1 MVRDICRD
9 VFFLGKKSESATKA
23 DLPVA
28 QDMLD
33 TLAANSEHCVGMA
46 ANMIGVSKRIIVV
59 NMGFMNMI
67 MFNPVI
73 TKKSG
78 AFETEEGC
86 LSLEGVRKTTRYKDI
101 EVEFEDM
108 SFNRQKQKF
117 SGWTAQIIQ
126 HECDHLE
133 GIII

>member
-9 VFFLGKKSESATKA
+9 VLFLEQKSEPAEKE

-28 QDMLD
+28 QDLLD
-33 TLAANSEHCVGMA
+33 TLAANSDRCVGMA

-59 NMGFMNMI
+59 NIGFANMI
-67 MFNPVI
+67 MINPVI

-78 AFETEEGC
+78 LYEAEEGC
-86 LSLEGVRKTTRYKDI
+86 LSLDGVRKTKRYKNI
-101 EVEFEDM
+101 EVEFQNM
-108 SFNRQKQKF
+108 NFRKQRQKF

>member
-9 VFFLGKKSESATKA
+9 VLFLEQKSEPAKKE

-28 QDMLD
+28 QDLLD
-33 TLAANSEHCVGMA
+33 TLAANSDRCVGMA

-59 NMGFMNMI
+59 NIGFANMI
-67 MFNPVI
+67 MINPVI

-78 AFETEEGC
+78 LYEAEEGC
-86 LSLEGVRKTTRYKDI
+86 LSLDGVRKTKRYKNI
-101 EVEFEDM
+101 EVEFQNM
-108 SFNRQKQKF
+108 NFRKQRQKF